1 MNMKK
6 TILLSLLMAV
16 AVLLSL
22 TGCDPAPD
30 NNGNKDDP
38 NEVKD
43 RTTTISGLL
52 DNNSSATV
60 RGVFTKAELE
70 SIAGRIKTSLNASF
84 EQDKAD
90 YGEEDASFYRGILAR
105 GITYIV
111 EANPIG
117 YTNVKT
123 IGDGKTVYIA
133 LDKIDTGYVGSG
145 MAKLNNNETY
155 IG

>member
-1 MNMKK
+1 MRKF
-6 TILLSLLMAV
+6 ILITLIAF
-16 AVLLSL
+16 AFI
-22 TGCDPAPD
+22 GCNDKA
-30 NNGNKDDP
+30 DDSDD

-43 RTTTISGLL
+43 RTTTITGLL

-70 SIAGRIKTSLNASF
+70 SVAGRIKTSLNASF

-90 YGEEDASFYRGILAR
+90 YGEEDAAFYRGILAR

-111 EANPIG
+111 ERNPDG